1 MTMNYRHFGLTG
13 PPFDFTISSA
23 ALYRGREHSEVIAAL
38 DWGLLHEPSGYT
50 LLVGEPGTGK
60 TTLICSVLSQRH
72 QYLRAAYLNYPK
84 LPAIDLFRMALRQLG
99 IDPPPT
105 SKLDCVD
112 AFRSLLRRTDFG
124 DRVALIL
131 DEAQALSVEIFEELR
146 LLANYVAASGQRLQ
160 IVLIGQPVLL
170 TRLEAP
176 MLRQL
181 NQRIGTRAILNPM
194 GPDESVAYIEHRLR
208 TRNGSARKIFSRS
221 ALNQIVDHG
230 QGIPRCINVMCH
242 NAMLAAYSTGQHSVS
257 ARTVREVI
265 EEYEHLRI
273 GSAGRRAQIKEARAT
288 RRYRFWKF
296 GKYAAMLGG
305 FAATG
310 MLLGNLWLGPRRNLR
325 ADAPAAERARIAN
338 VAPEITPTDGIAPV
352 FSPSARVRGKE

>member
-1 MTMNYRHFGLTG
+1 MNYRHFGLSG
-13 PPFDFTISSA
+13 PPFDFTVSSA

-38 DWGLLHEPSGYT
+38 DWGLLHEPFGYT

-60 TTLICSVLSQRH
+60 TTLICSVLSQRY

-99 IDPPPT
+99 VDPPPT

-112 AFRSLLRRTDFG
+112 AFRSLLRRTDSG

-146 LLANYVAASGQRLQ
+146 LLANYVAAGGQRLQ

-194 GPDESVAYIEHRLR
+194 QPDESVAYIEHRLR
-208 TRNGSARKIFSRS
+208 TRNGNAKKIFSRS
-221 ALNQIVDHG
+221 ALNQIADHG
-230 QGIPRCINVMCH
+230 RGIPRCINVMCH
-242 NAMLAAYSTGQHSVS
+242 NAMLAAYSTGQHSVT
-257 ARTVREVI
+257 AKMVKEVI
-265 EEYEHLRI
+265 QEYEHLRI
-273 GSAGRRAQIKEARAT
+273 SPAGHHAQLNQASASRW
-288 RRYRFWKF
+288 YRFWKF
-296 GKYAAMLGG
+296 GRYAAMLGG

-310 MLLGNLWLGPRRNLR
+310 MLLGNLWLGSRQDLR
-325 ADAPAAERARIAN
+325 ANATASQRARIVSA
-338 VAPEITPTDGIAPV
+338 APLDGLAPTFP
-352 FSPSARVRGKE
+352 PSARVGGKE